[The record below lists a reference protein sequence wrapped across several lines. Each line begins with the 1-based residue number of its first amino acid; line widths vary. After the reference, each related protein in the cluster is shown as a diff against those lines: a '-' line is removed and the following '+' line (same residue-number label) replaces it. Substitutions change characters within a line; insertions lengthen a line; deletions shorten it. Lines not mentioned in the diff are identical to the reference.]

1 MTISQS
7 SASFATSL
15 GTLSKLVLMAAMI
28 RGRTREL
35 PIGVDRAILTP
46 EQLKQHRDPPE
57 HEEGDSG
64 ETAGQE
70 AGQSS

>member
-1 MTISQS
+1 MIVLQS

-15 GTLSKLVLMAAMI
+15 TTLSKLVLMAAMI

-35 PIGVDRAILTP
+35 PVGVDRAILTP
-46 EQLKQHRDPPE
+46 EQLKRHRDPPE
-57 HEEGDSG
+57 HEEGDGG

-70 AGQSS
+70 VGQSS